1 MMEEL
6 PDINSGLL
14 RPDLFAKFREQL
26 KKDFVGSGLNGDFA
40 MTLEQ
45 DYDLIFKKVIDEIDK
60 AGRTA
65 HSKLTGL
72 LYRIDVSELQI
83 KKLSREKPENEMNEI
98 MAELIIKR
106 ELQKVVIKEHYRNK

>member
-1 MMEEL
+1 
-6 PDINSGLL
+6 
-14 RPDLFAKFREQL
+14 
-26 KKDFVGSGLNGDFA
+26 
-40 MTLEQ
+40 
-45 DYDLIFKKVIDEIDK
+45 
-60 AGRTA
+60 
-65 HSKLTGL
+65 L

>member
-1 MMEEL
+1 MKVEL
-6 PDINSGLL
+6 PDIGNGLS
-14 RPDLFAKFREQL
+14 RPDLFVKFREQL
-26 KKDFVGSGLNGDFA
+26 KKDFEGSGLDGDFA
-40 MTLEQ
+40 EILEP
-45 DYDLIFKKVIDEIDK
+45 DYDHILKKVIEEIDK
-60 AGRTA
+60 ADKTS

-83 KKLSREKPENEMNEI
+83 KKLSGEKPGNDLKEI